1 MRASGA
7 TSFDWKMTQMTQGLV
22 AVGEAGLATVSDME
36 TVVVNI
42 GAPGPQNL
50 CVPEA
55 VALVD
60 VSKINPDELW
70 LVFGFSGEAVENAYQ
85 ARQAPARALGAV
97 VLPPFLLAWR
107 LLYSQVGNAANAQDH
122 HAEGAGLHHPGCS
135 HLNLLALLGAFHL
148 RLCGRPFLLRHLDRF
163 QHVESR
169 RQVGVSLA
177 S

>member
-55 VALVD
+55 VGVVD
-60 VSKINPDELW
+60 VRRSTPTS
-70 LVFGFSGEAVENAYQ
+70 SG
-85 ARQAPARALGAV
+85 
-97 VLPPFLLAWR
+97 
-107 LLYSQVGNAANAQDH
+107 
-122 HAEGAGLHHPGCS
+122 
-135 HLNLLALLGAFHL
+135 
-148 RLCGRPFLLRHLDRF
+148 
-163 QHVESR
+163 
-169 RQVGVSLA
+169 
-177 S
+177 